1 MTFSNGPEL
10 AALCGKS
17 RTRLRVRDRT
27 ARADRDGPEVA
38 WARRVL
44 RNGESGEVNPY
55 LRAVAPSFKRPRE
68 HPEANSTDKS
78 AKMISVSHMPLD
90 SSKEGGNRSPYLTH
104 RL

>member
-17 RTRLRVRDRT
+17 RTRLRVRDRK
-27 ARADRDGPEVA
+27 RGQEDGPEVA

-55 LRAVAPSFKRPRE
+55 LRAVAPSLSGPGSIRKQIAPIRAPR
-68 HPEANSTDKS
+68 
-78 AKMISVSHMPLD
+78 
-90 SSKEGGNRSPYLTH
+90 
-104 RL
+104 